1 MLPAAM
7 RRAPI
12 HALVASLLAAG
23 LVLASCG
30 KDAGGTEGSEGE
42 PIVLDD
48 VAYNVGITRF
58 LNPDD
63 AEDSEYLVGQP
74 PAPNGTYYLGV
85 FLAIDNQSDET
96 KPTASD
102 YTVIDTLDNKYRPL
116 ASDSP
121 YALPIGTDVEGDGQL
136 PELDTTAQTGP
147 NQGVLLIFQ
156 VNDDVS
162 DNRPL
167 KLEIGSAAGSGEITL
182 DI

>member
-1 MLPAAM
+1 M
-7 RRAPI
+7 RRASI
-12 HALVASLLAAG
+12 YALVLSLAAVG

-30 KDAGGTEGSEGE
+30 EEPGGTEANEGE

-48 VAYNVGITRF
+48 VAYNVGLTRF

-63 AEDSEYLVGQP
+63 AEDAEYLVGQP
-74 PAPNGTYYLGV
+74 PARSGTYYLGV
-85 FLAIDNQSDET
+85 FITLDNQSDET
-96 KPTASD
+96 KPTASS
-102 YTVIDTLDNKYRPL
+102 YTVVDTLDTKYRPL

-121 YALPIGTDVEGDGQL
+121 FALPIGNDIEGDGQV
-136 PELDTTAQTGP
+136 PILDSTAQTGP
-147 NQGVLLIFQ
+147 NQGSLLIFQ

-167 KLEIGSAAGSGEITL
+167 MLEIGSAGESGEITL